1 MRVMIARVA
10 RVFAVRRSASAGT
23 TSASDGAAIYAS
35 PTELASARTS
45 DDETFG
51 WLAVLEL
58 LALVLLPGLYV
69 VTMRRRR
76 PQTGARP

>member
-1 MRVMIARVA
+1 VTGE
-10 RVFAVRRSASAGT
+10 GT
-23 TSASDGAAIYAS
+23 TTTTDGAAIYAS

-45 DDETFG
+45 DDMTFG